1 LTSSET
7 DLPLSVLID
16 SAPDGFLIVDS
27 AGLIVRLNRK
37 IEELFGYERRE
48 LIGETV
54 EKLVP
59 ERLRQGHLGHR
70 QQYERERRT
79 RPMGLGLSLLGR
91 RKDGSEFPVEI
102 SLSPVAAPQGRFV
115 SAVVRDV
122 SDRLR
127 LEQERSALTLELET
141 ERERQRIGMDLHD
154 GIMQDVYFAGL
165 TLELALEDLDASQ
178 VEARA
183 AVERSMAQLYQVIR
197 DIRSY
202 IFDLRP
208 RYFSGN
214 LATALAD
221 LAREFQQNSQTETVT
236 ALPEEL
242 PAISAAGA
250 SAVYY
255 IAHEA
260 LSNIQKHSKA
270 TLVSLTAE
278 MRDGCFC
285 LELRDDGLGFDAAAA
300 LPERHRGIHNM
311 RSRAGSVAATL
322 EIETSPGAGALVRL
336 TLPPATPELR

>member
-1 LTSSET
+1 
-7 DLPLSVLID
+7 
-16 SAPDGFLIVDS
+16 
-27 AGLIVRLNRK
+27 
-37 IEELFGYERRE
+37 
-48 LIGETV
+48 
-54 EKLVP
+54 
-59 ERLRQGHLGHR
+59 
-70 QQYERERRT
+70 
-79 RPMGLGLSLLGR
+79 M
-91 RKDGSEFPVEI
+91 
-102 SLSPVAAPQGRFV
+102 PQGRFV

-122 SDRLR
+122 SDRLE
-127 LEQERSALTLELET
+127 LEQERSALALELET

-178 VEARA
+178 VEARG
-183 AVERSMAQLYQVIR
+183 AVELSMEQLYQVIR

-236 ALPEEL
+236 EL
-242 PAISAAGA
+242 PAISPAGA

-278 MRDGCFC
+278 MRDGCLC
-285 LELRDDGLGFDAAAA
+285 LELRDDGRGFDADAA
-300 LPERHRGIHNM
+300 LPERHRGIRNM
-311 RSRAGSVAATL
+311 RSRAGSVGATL
-322 EIETSPGAGALVRL
+322 EIKTKPGAGALLRL
-336 TLPPATPELR
+336 TLPPAAPELG

>member
-1 LTSSET
+1 
-7 DLPLSVLID
+7 
-16 SAPDGFLIVDS
+16 
-27 AGLIVRLNRK
+27 
-37 IEELFGYERRE
+37 
-48 LIGETV
+48 
-54 EKLVP
+54 
-59 ERLRQGHLGHR
+59 
-70 QQYERERRT
+70 
-79 RPMGLGLSLLGR
+79 MGLGLSLLGR

-102 SLSPVAAPQGRFV
+102 SLSPVAVPQGRFV

-122 SDRLR
+122 SDRLE
-127 LEQERSALTLELET
+127 LEQERSALELET

-178 VEARA
+178 VEARG
-183 AVERSMAQLYQVIR
+183 AVERSMEQLYQVIR

-236 ALPEEL
+236 ELPEEL
-242 PAISAAGA
+242 PAISPAGA

-278 MRDGCFC
+278 MRDGCLC
-285 LELRDDGLGFDAAAA
+285 LELRDDGRGFDADAA
-300 LPERHRGIHNM
+300 LPERHRGIRNM
-311 RSRAGSVAATL
+311 RSRAGSVGGDARDQDEARRRGAPPPDAA
-322 EIETSPGAGALVRL
+322 AGG
-336 TLPPATPELR
+336 T